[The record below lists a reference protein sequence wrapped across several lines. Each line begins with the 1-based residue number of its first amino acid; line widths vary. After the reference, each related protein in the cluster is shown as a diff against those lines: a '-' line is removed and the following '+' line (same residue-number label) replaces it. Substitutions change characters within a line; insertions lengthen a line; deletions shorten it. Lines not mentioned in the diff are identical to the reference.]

1 MVLALDIWFDD
12 DKQDTNYKWM
22 QAEKRADKLEEKL
35 KKLLEEKEWFRQNE
49 IGSNPK
55 TNKDWPKFR

>member
-35 KKLLEEKEWFRQNE
+35 KKLLEEKE
-49 IGSNPK
+49 
-55 TNKDWPKFR
+55 